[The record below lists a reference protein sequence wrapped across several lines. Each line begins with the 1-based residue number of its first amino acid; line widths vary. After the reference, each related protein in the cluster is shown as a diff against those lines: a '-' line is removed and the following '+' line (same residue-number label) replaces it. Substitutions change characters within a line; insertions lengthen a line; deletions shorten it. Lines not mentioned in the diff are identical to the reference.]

1 MNQLLPVPNVAA
13 AIVEIATVL
22 GTRVTTHAGLRDAHC
37 ERSTWLTPQP
47 PDAVAFAQSVA
58 DVQAVVRACV
68 RHRVPIIPF
77 GTGTSIEGQINA
89 PHGGISLDLSGMDRI
104 LAVNAGDGD
113 CTVEPG
119 VTRLRLNAHL
129 RDTGLFF
136 PIDPGADASL
146 CGMAATRA
154 SGTNAV
160 RYGTMRENVVA
171 LTAVLPDGEVIQ
183 TGSRARKSAAG
194 YDLTR
199 LLVGSA
205 GTLAVITSVTLR
217 LHPIPEQ
224 VAAGICA
231 FASLDGACQAASEAI
246 GAGIPLARIELLDAT
261 MVRMCN
267 AYSKLNLREAPT
279 LFVECHGSP
288 AAVEEQMA
296 LFGAIA
302 EGHGAMDFAAV
313 TDPAERTRLWRA
325 RHEASSACR
334 AWRPGSDFLGTDAC
348 VPITRLA
355 ACVAAT
361 MADLAA
367 LGLVGAATG
376 HVGDGNFHVAVLVD
390 SASPAERHNAHE
402 FTRRL
407 ALRAIAMEGTCT
419 GEHGIG
425 QGKIAYLEVEA
436 ATALGAMRRIK
447 QAFDPLNIMN
457 PGKIFSMP
465 GPA

>member
-1 MNQLLPVPNVAA
+1 MNAMRRGVD
-13 AIVEIATVL
+13 IAVDELRAVL
-22 GTRVTTHAGLRDAHC
+22 GDRITTARGIRDAHC
-37 ERSTWLTPQP
+37 ERSTWLAPQP
-47 PDAVAFAQSVA
+47 PDAVAFAHSETE
-58 DVQAVVRACV
+58 VQDVVRACA
-68 RHRVPIIPF
+68 RHRVPLVPF
-77 GTGTSIEGQINA
+77 GTGTSIEGQVNA
-89 PHGGISLDLSGMDRI
+89 PHGGICLGLSGMDRI
-104 LAVNAGDGD
+104 LAVNPGDGD

-171 LTAVLPDGEVIQ
+171 LTAVLPDGEVLI

-205 GTLAVITSVTLR
+205 GTLAVITSATLR
-217 LHPIPEQ
+217 LHPVPEH

-231 FASLDGACQAASEAI
+231 FATLDGACTAASEAI
-246 GAGIPLARIELLDAT
+246 GAGIPLARIELLDET
-261 MVRMCN
+261 MVRIVN
-267 AYSKLNLREAPT
+267 AHARLGLPVAPT
-279 LFVECHGSP
+279 LLVEFHGSP
-288 AAVEEQMA
+288 AAVAEQAA
-296 LFGAIA
+296 LFRGIA
-302 EGHGAMDFAAV
+302 EANGATAV
-313 TDPAERTRLWRA
+313 ETVDDPAGRTRLWRA
-325 RHEASSACR
+325 RHEVSSACR
-334 AWRPGSDFLGTDAC
+334 AWRPGADFLGTDAC

-355 ACVAAT
+355 ECVTET
-361 MADLAA
+361 MADLHA

-390 SASPAERHNAHE
+390 PHSPQERHRAQE
-402 FTRRL
+402 FTHRL

-425 QGKIAYLEVEA
+425 QAKMAYLETEA
-436 ATALGAMRRIK
+436 ATALGTMRAIK
-447 QAFDPLNIMN
+447 TAIDPFNIMN
-457 PGKIFSMP
+457 PGKIFHLRP
-465 GPA
+465 